1 LDSGRAKNRLCGAG
15 APARES
21 SFQTRKGQPPPLID
35 FSSQRKRRLCGLL
48 SWTEINESYNSQYK
62 CV

>member
-1 LDSGRAKNRLCGAG
+1 LTLARSANAG
-15 APARES
+15 
-21 SFQTRKGQPPPLID
+21 FD